1 MFLRGYF
8 VFQHH
13 ISLYHPQIFA
23 VELCLGFVC
32 FILLTASALKE
43 NKLLCTLE
51 ASSWVRVV
59 CVRVNAICGECLSVV
74 LTVQWCRKKEHI
86 SSL

>member
-13 ISLYHPQIFA
+13 ISLYHPQIFT

-32 FILLTASALKE
+32 FILLTASALKKKK
-43 NKLLCTLE
+43 KLLCTLE
-51 ASSWVRVV
+51 SIKLGVRVV
-59 CVRVNAICGECLSVV
+59 CV
-74 LTVQWCRKKEHI
+74 
-86 SSL
+86 